1 MNLLKPSLILVFVFF
16 FAGSQPAFAEGP
28 GLGPGL
34 SAKWLP
40 AKAGARLGQVMLQ
53 RVPLKNFRQMSVI
66 SVTDY
71 QSKFKTLSYP
81 Q

>member
-1 MNLLKPSLILVFVFF
+1 ML
-16 FAGSQPAFAEGP
+16 PAFVVLWAIPEEE
-28 GLGPGL
+28 
-34 SAKWLP
+34 A
-40 AKAGARLGQVMLQ
+40 Q
-53 RVPLKNFRQMSVI
+53 RVSLAVIGATGLACGAHLKNFRQMSVI